1 MSGVVNPT
9 LNIFNTVKLEN
20 LIACINTLILTAL
33 VFSKDLF
40 VFNAAMFDI
49 YELIVG
55 GYMKLHVCCTMLY
68 EQVICIKY

>member
-1 MSGVVNPT
+1 MLLNKCNSCQVKRDRNSSCEWVVNLT

-33 VFSKDLF
+33 VFSKDPF

-49 YELIVG
+49 YEFLF
-55 GYMKLHVCCTMLY
+55 C
-68 EQVICIKY
+68 